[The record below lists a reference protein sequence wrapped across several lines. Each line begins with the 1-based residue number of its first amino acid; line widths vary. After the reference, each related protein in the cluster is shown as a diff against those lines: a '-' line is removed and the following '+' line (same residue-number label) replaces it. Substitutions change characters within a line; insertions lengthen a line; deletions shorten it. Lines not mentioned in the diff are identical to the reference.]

1 MLRRVNDDEL
11 GRNAA
16 LIQEAYSAG
25 LLVEQLVNEEL
36 EAVGVPPQLF
46 SFLGFVSVLEPVT
59 PSELAAETGMPP
71 TTVRDYVRRLVGRGD
86 IRRARNPADGRSYH
100 IVLTAQGRRLIDRG
114 WPAVKA
120 AYARVAP
127 HLEHAPDAHLRMARE
142 LRSGLKLAIADRE
155 LEAQQEALRAP

>member
-1 MLRRVNDDEL
+1 MDDHEL

-25 LLVEQLVNEEL
+25 QLVALLVNEEL
-36 EAVGVPPQLF
+36 EAVGVTPQLF
-46 SFLGFVSVLEPVT
+46 SFLGFIRMLAPIT

-71 TTVRDYVRRLVGRGD
+71 TTIRDYVRRLVQRGD

-100 IVLTAQGRRLIDRG
+100 IVLTAQGRRLADRG

-127 HLEHAPDAHLRMARE
+127 HLEQSPEAHLAAARE
-142 LRSGLKLAIADRE
+142 LRSALKLAIADRQ
-155 LEAQQEALRAP
+155 LEAQEALRAP